1 MAGPKQSIDAFVAE
15 VAAGARAEALAGLR
29 EPVKNLSKAV
39 AALEA
44 AIEGASGRKR
54 RGRPPGSKAAKKT
67 AKKAGRKPSAGK
79 GGKRTPRG
87 ALQAAIKS
95 VMAKSGEPMKLARIK
110 DGVLKTAT
118 FRGRNPKTLY
128 TMIVIAAQKMPEVR
142 KTADGRYALGGKGA
156 AKASKKKKAGRKV
169 TRRRKSAKKA
179 K

>member
-1 MAGPKQSIDAFVAE
+1 MAGTKKSVDAFVAE
-15 VAAGARAEALAGLR
+15 VTAAARAEALAGLR

-44 AIEGASGRKR
+44 AIEGAAGRKR
-54 RGRPPGSKAAKKT
+54 RGRPPGSKAAKK
-67 AKKAGRKPSAGK
+67 AGKKAGRKPSKGK

-87 ALQAAIKS
+87 ALQAAIKN
-95 VMAKSGEPMKLARIK
+95 VLAKSGEPMKLARIK
-110 DGVLKTAT
+110 DGVLNTAT

-128 TMIVIAAQKMPEVR
+128 TMIVIAAQKMPEVK
-142 KTADGRYALGGKGA
+142 KTADGLYKLGGKGA
-156 AKASKKKKAGRKV
+156 GKVAKKKAGRKV